1 MAGSRTRGALV
12 VAVCLVWPLVVA
24 ALNLALSPGR
34 PCAAGV
40 DCASRSGTL
49 AAAPWI
55 LLAVAPV
62 ALALVWWR
70 RSR

>member
-1 MAGSRTRGALV
+1 MAGSRARGALV
-12 VAVCLVWPLVVA
+12 VAGCLLWPLIVA
-24 ALNLALSPGR
+24 ALNVALSPGR

-40 DCASRSGTL
+40 DCAQRSGTL

-55 LLAVAPV
+55 LLAVAPA